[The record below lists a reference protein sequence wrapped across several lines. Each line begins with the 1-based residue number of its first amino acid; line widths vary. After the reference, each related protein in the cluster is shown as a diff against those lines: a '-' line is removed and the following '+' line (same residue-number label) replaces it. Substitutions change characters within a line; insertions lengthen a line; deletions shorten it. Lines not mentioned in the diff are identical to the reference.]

1 MVARGFREGWR
12 TSSVLVKI
20 GIIAAGLIVVVIIA
34 VSLRTYISNRSYE
47 RREAQRAAERAA
59 LEADR
64 AALQAEKQ
72 KALAEAADANARA
85 DTYKQVAESK
95 RADKAQTVKELEQIE
110 RDHAQHKAE
119 AEQAGSSLSDDELRR
134 ELCARLAARGYP
146 PCPN

>member
-12 TSSVLVKI
+12 TSSVLVKL
-20 GIIAAGLIVVVIIA
+20 GIIAAGLIIIA
-34 VSLRTYISNRSYE
+34 IIFVAARSYITNRSYE
-47 RREAQRAAERAA
+47 KREAARAAERAQMETEKA
-59 LEADR
+59 Q
-64 AALQAEKQ
+64 LQAEKQ
-72 KALAEAADANARA
+72 KALTEAADANARA